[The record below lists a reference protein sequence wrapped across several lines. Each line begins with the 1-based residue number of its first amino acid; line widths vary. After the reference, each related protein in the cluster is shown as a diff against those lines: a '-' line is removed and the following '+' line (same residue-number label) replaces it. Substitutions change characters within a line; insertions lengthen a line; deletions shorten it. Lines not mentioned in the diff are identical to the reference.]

1 MKDFW
6 LSCGHH
12 LLDRDEGRRLA
23 VTDEFLKA
31 YFVRPELA
39 PPPEACVA
47 ERALHSALL
56 ADPRHRVGKQDIAA
70 IADPDARENWT
81 LMIDFRD
88 HLLRHSTVESAYLAL
103 VRDGPGRI
111 PPMFFNQ
118 LVHAIL
124 RNALHGCDD
133 AFQLRAAELFFRP
146 QRMTLHEGSLL
157 AADEEKI
164 AGSNPAPVSPL
175 VSMLGLEASTAIDI
189 LSDDNAEGYFERS
202 DLFDMALDLTAGRRG
217 QVALGGVIEIW
228 LRHLLAVDSKV
239 EPFIAVKNASFPW
252 YVGLDAEGTRIGDCL
267 WKGEE
272 IDDRQREQVAAL
284 YTLRFGDPNVAAE
297 EVGRGPVYLI
307 LAMTKDKVLHMKPQ
321 NLITG
326 LPLRHLEAVT

>member
-12 LLDRDEGRRLA
+12 LLDRDEDRRLA

-31 YFVRPELA
+31 YFVRAELA

-47 ERALHSALL
+47 EKTLHAALL
-56 ADPRHRVGKQDIAA
+56 ADPRRGISKLDIAV
-70 IADPDARENWT
+70 IADPDARENWS
-81 LMIDFRD
+81 LMINFRD
-88 HLLRHSTVESAYLAL
+88 HLLRHSTLEGAYLAL
-103 VRDGPGRI
+103 VRGGLGHT

-124 RNALHGCDD
+124 RNALHGCED

-189 LSDDNAEGYFERS
+189 LSEHNAVGYFERS
-202 DLFDMALDLTAGRRG
+202 DLFDMALDLTTGRRG
-217 QVALGGVIEIW
+217 QAALGEVIEAW
-228 LRHLLAVDSKV
+228 VRHLLAVDSKV
-239 EPFIAVKNASFPW
+239 EPFVEVKNASFPW

-267 WKGEE
+267 WKRKE
-272 IDDRQREQVAAL
+272 IDDRQREQIAAL
-284 YTLRFGDPNVAAE
+284 YTLHLEDPNVAAE
-297 EVGRGPVYLI
+297 AVGRGPIYLI
-307 LAMTKDKVLHMKPQ
+307 LAMTKDKVLQMKPQ
-321 NLITG
+321 NLVTG